1 MAPSG
6 KERRSRRPNIH
17 DVAARAGV
25 SAGTVSN
32 VLTGRRAVVPAL
44 SARVRAAVAKL
55 GYVTDGAASHLRSS
69 QSTVVGVL
77 VPDLTNRFFASF
89 VGLVECLVRADGYRV
104 LVASSG
110 VDGAMEAAELRALTA
125 WKPAGLIVI
134 PCEDRFASRAVLART
149 GIPVVVADRFD
160 EHSAC
165 DAVGTDNADAVSQ
178 ATAHLL
184 ELRHRRVL
192 VVASTL
198 DLHNV
203 RQRVAGARAAF
214 AARARAGAPEV
225 IEVGSGLEP
234 AAEALLARLGRAPAP
249 TAIVALT
256 NTATL
261 AALKALSRR
270 GLRVPEDISLVGF
283 DDDDWMEVVRP
294 AITAVR
300 QPMADLA
307 RTAWRRLRERLA
319 GDRSRSVRVQLPC
332 TLVLRDSTAA
342 CAGGRPDRHN
352 RTAARSRGTVAQPA
366 SRRTT

>member
-1 MAPSG
+1 MATTD
-6 KERRSRRPNIH
+6 KRRRSRRPNIH
-17 DVAARAGV
+17 DVAARARV

-32 VLTGRRAVVPAL
+32 VLTGRRAVVPAVA
-44 SARVRAAVAKL
+44 ARVRAAVAKL
-55 GYVTDGAASHLRSS
+55 GYVTDVAASNLRSS

-89 VGLVECLVRADGYRV
+89 VGFVESLVRADGYRV

-134 PCEDRFASRAVLART
+134 PCQDRFASRAILAGT

-160 EHSAC
+160 QRSAC
-165 DAVGTDNADAVSQ
+165 DSVGIDNADAVRQ
-178 ATAHLL
+178 AAAYLL
-184 ELRHRRVL
+184 GLGHRRVL
-192 VVASTL
+192 VAASTL

-203 RQRVAGARAAF
+203 RERVAGARAAF
-214 AARARAGAPEV
+214 AAQARAGAPEI
-225 IEVGSGLEP
+225 IELGCSLEP
-234 AAEALLARLGRAPAP
+234 ACDALFARLGRSPAP
-249 TAIVALT
+249 TALIALT
-256 NTATL
+256 NTGTL

-270 GLRVPEDISLVGF
+270 KLRVPRDVSLVGF

-307 RTAWRRLRERLA
+307 RTAWARLRERLA
-319 GDRSRSVRVQLPC
+319 GDTSRAVRVQLPC
-332 TLVLRDSTAA
+332 SLVLRDSTAA
-342 CAGGRPDRHN
+342 CAARRPDRRN
-352 RTAARSRGTVAQPA
+352 RTAARARATV
-366 SRRTT
+366 S